1 MKLSQIKPNPNNP
14 RLIKDDK
21 FKKLVKS
28 LSEFPEM
35 MEKRPMVCVTDTD
48 GKLYPLGGNMRLKA
62 LQELKYKEIPDTW
75 IMLADEWSEEKR
87 NRFTISDNVS
97 FGDWDWDT
105 LANEWNVEEL
115 TEWGLDIPNFEID
128 EVLEAEEDDFDVPE
142 GGIETDIVLGD
153 LFEIGEHRLLCGDS
167 TDSDSV
173 AKLMNGEKADMV
185 FTDPPYNVDY
195 VGKTKEKL
203 KIQND
208 KHNVSEFR
216 KIISDAISNL
226 ILFTKRGGAYYVCIP
241 LEAGVTDLFLE
252 RTHLQSVLIWL
263 KNTIVMGR
271 KDYQQQ
277 TEPIL
282 FLLNDTEEETYEGIV
297 YGWNFGDSHEFYG
310 GRKQSNVWKFDKPQ
324 RNGKH
329 PTMKPIPLVGKAI
342 NNSSKEKDLTLD
354 LFLGSGTT
362 MVAAHQLKRK
372 CYGMELDPKYCQVIV
387 DRMRK
392 LDPNLVIK
400 KNGVEI

>member
-1 MKLSQIKPNPNNP
+1 MELKPNAKNPKKRDDAGFERLKKSLEKFGRVFDGIANADYSVIDGHSRLELSNPDDELLFFFPSRKLSKKEYVEMNAMFDEAKAGSTDMQI
-14 RLIKDDK
+14 
-21 FKKLVKS
+21 V
-28 LSEFPEM
+28 EQ
-35 MEKRPMVCVTDTD
+35 V
-48 GKLYPLGGNMRLKA
+48 
-62 LQELKYKEIPDTW
+62 
-75 IMLADEWSEEKR
+75 
-87 NRFTISDNVS
+87 FTEAQMD
-97 FGDWDWDT
+97 
-105 LANEWNVEEL
+105 
-115 TEWGLDIPNFEID
+115 EWGLDKTIPD
-128 EVLEAEEDDFDVPE
+128 AVEDDYEVPE
-142 GGIETDIVLGD
+142 GGMETDIVLGD

-241 LEAGVTDLFLE
+241 LEVGVTDLFLE

-342 NNSSKEKDLTLD
+342 NNSSKEKDLILD
-354 LFLGSGTT
+354 LFIGSGTT
-362 MVAAHQLKRK
+362 MVASHQLNRK
-372 CYGMELDPKYCQVIV
+372 CYGIELDPKYCQVII

-392 LDPNLVIK
+392 LDPSLIIK
-400 KNGVEI
+400 KNGIAI